1 MARRAIV
8 SATSNNLKD
17 LPKTC
22 GSCGYWEEV
31 EPIALGGCF
40 PNGQEAKKTW
50 YSTVQDGW
58 GSCGKIVMQDDQTL
72 AYCQF
77 APAGYLPR
85 LNHYN
90 LGPVSEDAVF
100 LACLYIPEPFRGRG
114 LGKLL
119 VNAVQ
124 KDMIKRGYRAI
135 ETFARRAPA
144 RNPSGWLEFYQANGW
159 KVMKESGSITQLR
172 SDLRATVTWQENLE
186 AVLNGISLPTVKVP
200 IPTDPEPG

>member
-1 MARRAIV
+1 MTRRSIV
-8 SATSNNLKD
+8 NATLNNLKD
-17 LPKTC
+17 LPETC
-22 GSCGYWEEV
+22 CSCGYWEEV
-31 EPIALGGCF
+31 EAIALGGYF
-40 PNGQEAKKTW
+40 PNGQQTKKIW
-50 YSTVQDGW
+50 YSTVLDSW
-58 GSCGKIVMQDDQTL
+58 GPCGKIVMQDNQSL

-85 LNHYN
+85 LHRYN

-100 LACLYIPEPFRGRG
+100 LACLYIQEPFRGRG

-144 RNPSGWLEFYQANGW
+144 RNPSGWLEFYLANGW
-159 KVMKESGSITQLR
+159 KVIQESWSITQLR
-172 SDLRATVTWQENLE
+172 CDLRATVKWQENLE
-186 AVLNGISLPTVKVP
+186 AVLNGISLPKVKVP
-200 IPTDPEPG
+200 IPTESN